1 MIVASVFY
9 GEISSIGNKEKTLAK
24 AFQELGLSN
33 LELLLRI
40 NGEKLGYC
48 HHKLDFHITLSSHLI
63 LHPLNWRCLP
73 SPITLQA

>member
-33 LELLLRI
+33 LELLLKI
-40 NGEKLGYC
+40 NSEKLDYC
-48 HHKLDFHITLSSHLI
+48 HHKLDLLQQPSFNN
-63 LHPLNWRCLP
+63 LHGSFVAIFL
-73 SPITLQA
+73 